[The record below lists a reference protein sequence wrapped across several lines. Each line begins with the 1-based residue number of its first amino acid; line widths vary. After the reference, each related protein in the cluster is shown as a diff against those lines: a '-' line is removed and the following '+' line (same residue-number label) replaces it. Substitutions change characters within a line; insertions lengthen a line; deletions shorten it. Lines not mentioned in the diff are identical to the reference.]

1 MYFVNYL
8 GRQKG
13 SFVNECLLQ
22 IVFII
27 TRTLLFGFFIR
38 FEFDLKC
45 KVERSSCDVRTWAL
59 QIVEKNKNKQFS
71 KEYSMLPYWPES
83 QGPLTFRYNRFCK
96 KKLS

>member
-1 MYFVNYL
+1 MFIAYCIHHYTYFVI
-8 GRQKG
+8 R
-13 SFVNECLLQ
+13 F
-22 IVFII
+22 
-27 TRTLLFGFFIR
+27 FFIR

-45 KVERSSCDVRTWAL
+45 KVEGSSNRRKKT
-59 QIVEKNKNKQFS
+59 ENKQFT